1 MKRILLT
8 IAYDGTAY
16 SGFQAQK
23 DETIP
28 TIAGVVTQKLCELTG
43 EEITLIGG
51 SRTDAG
57 VHALCNKTAFD
68 TQSRIPAQKVAFAL
82 NTRLPE
88 DIRVRESEEVPED
101 FHPLH
106 VPSRKTYEYR
116 ILIGTHQI
124 PQKRLYSAYIR
135 YPLDKERM
143 REGASYLV
151 GEHDF
156 KSFCS
161 IYTQARST
169 VRTIWGIEIDGA
181 AVPYTDDE
189 EVIIR
194 VTGGGF
200 LYNMVRIIAGTLI
213 DVGRGKMEP
222 EKVKEIL
229 EGLDRHKAGPTAP
242 ACGLTL
248 VKYEF
253 V

>member
-1 MKRILLT
+1 MRRILLT
-8 IAYDGTAY
+8 VSYDGTAY

-23 DETIP
+23 DENVP
-28 TIAGVVTQKLCELTG
+28 TIAGVVTERLRELTG

-57 VHALCNKTAFD
+57 VHALCNRTAFD
-68 TQSRIPAQKVAFAL
+68 TQSRIPADKFAFAM

-88 DIRVRESEEVPED
+88 DIRVQKSEEVPED
-101 FHPLH
+101 FHPLR

-116 ILIGTHQI
+116 IFIGTHPI
-124 PQKRLYSAYIR
+124 PQKRLYSAYVR
-135 YPLDKERM
+135 YRLDKDRM
-143 REGASYLV
+143 REGAAFLV

-161 IYTQARST
+161 IYTQAKST
-169 VRTIWGIEIDGA
+169 VRTVYGIEIESS
-181 AVPYTDDE
+181 AVPYSDGE
-189 EVIIR
+189 EVTIR

-213 DVGRGKMEP
+213 DVGRGKTEP
-222 EKVKEIL
+222 GEIPSIL
-229 EGLDRHKAGPTAP
+229 ESLDRQKAGPTAP

-248 VKYEF
+248 VRYEF